1 MADKWWDISD
11 DDLDELFREASDKVE
26 TPFDPSALAM
36 LKSKMSGASAVPQ
49 KSTWKRWAWI
59 PLLLLLLFSSGVIYK
74 YYSSD
79 NQSITTKNP
88 KQQPLFTSQEVS
100 TNKSEK
106 NLSTNQ
112 QTLKIGETTTN
123 SGEGEGSLVGESSP
137 NSVSERKSTKI
148 AADKLI
154 ESSAKIQLDNNNS
167 STDILKEKQTI
178 PSSEKKNLGYVKKK
192 SFTAIRQNYVSG
204 TNSKVATIFSEEN
217 VVESKTKSATNS
229 GIKLENG
236 VSFNP
241 NNSSEIV
248 TEYNSTNAISSEKT
262 IEEVVQKTD
271 FYGINYLKNKDLSLF
286 KNSFQPVTI
295 AIPQDNLDEVK
306 PVVLAKPIKSSRFGI
321 RLAISPEINS
331 VENIGP
337 FAVGSSMGFMIE
349 YRLSKRLILQT
360 GITNSKK
367 KYESDINAYHA
378 WRDAW
383 KVRPVQPTSVGG
395 SCNVLDVPINLRY
408 NLGGKRNNN
417 WFVNGGISSYLLIN
431 ENYSWY
437 FATQPTTER
446 QWTDNAKYYWST
458 LNLSFGLEKSLT
470 RHISLQAEPYMK
482 VPLGL
487 VGRGKVNIFSSG
499 ILFSAKYGF

>member
-79 NQSITTKNP
+79 NQSITQKS
-88 KQQPLFTSQEVS
+88 KQQLLIHPEEVS
-100 TNKSEK
+100 IKKSEK

-123 SGEGEGSLVGESSP
+123 SGKGEGNLVGESSP
-137 NSVSERKSTKI
+137 NSVSEKKSTKI
-148 AADKLI
+148 TTDKSVENPEKTQL
-154 ESSAKIQLDNNNS
+154 EKSHSSDF
-167 STDILKEKQTI
+167 LKEKR
-178 PSSEKKNLGYVKKK
+178 SLAFSEKKVSENTKKE
-192 SFTAIRQNYVSG
+192 SFTAVNQSSVST
-204 TNSKVATIFSEEN
+204 TNSKVSNIFAEKT
-217 VVESKTKSATNS
+217 VVDNTAKSGSNS
-229 GIKLENG
+229 SIKSENG
-236 VSFNP
+236 VNFNP
-241 NNSSEIV
+241 NNSSETV
-248 TEYNSTNAISSEKT
+248 ADYNSTTTFSTEKA

-286 KNSFQPVTI
+286 KNNFQPITI
-295 AIPQDNLDEVK
+295 AAQQDNLDEVK
-306 PVVLAKPIKSSRFGI
+306 PVVLAKPIKTSRFGI
-321 RLAISPEINS
+321 RLTISPEINS

-360 GITNSKK
+360 GLTNSKK
-367 KYESDINAYHA
+367 KYQSDINAYHA

-383 KVRPVQPTSVGG
+383 KVRPVQPTSVEG

-417 WFVNGGISSYLLIN
+417 WFVNGGISSYLLMN
-431 ENYSWY
+431 ETYSWY

-446 QWTDNAKYYWST
+446 QWADNAKYYWST

-470 RHISLQAEPYMK
+470 RHISLQAEPYLK
-482 VPLGL
+482 TPLGL

>member
-59 PLLLLLLFSSGVIYK
+59 PLLLLLLLSSGVIYN

-79 NQSITTKNP
+79 NQSITKNSQ
-88 KQQPLFTSQEVS
+88 QQPFIPSQEVS
-100 TNKSEK
+100 INKSEK

-112 QTLKIGETTTN
+112 QALKIGETTTN
-123 SGEGEGSLVGESSP
+123 SGKGEGNLVGASSP
-137 NSVSERKSTKI
+137 NSVSERKNTKI
-148 AADKLI
+148 TADKLI
-154 ESSAKIQLDNNNS
+154 ERSEKSQLVDNS
-167 STDILKEKQTI
+167 SSSDFLKEKQTNSV
-178 PSSEKKNLGYVKKK
+178 PEKKSSGYTKRE
-192 SFTAIRQNYVSG
+192 SFTAINQNSVSVNN
-204 TNSKVATIFSEEN
+204 TKVATVFSEEN
-217 VVESKTKSATNS
+217 VVGSRAKLPTNS
-229 GIKLENG
+229 VIKSEDG
-236 VSFNP
+236 VNFSIK
-241 NNSSEIV
+241 NSSETV
-248 TEYNSTNAISSEKT
+248 AENNPTNTISSEKA
-262 IEEVVQKTD
+262 IEEVIQKTD
-271 FYGINYLKNKDLSLF
+271 FHDINYLKNKDLSLF
-286 KNSFQPVTI
+286 KNNFQPVTI
-295 AIPQDNLDEVK
+295 ASPQDNLDEVK

-321 RLAISPEINS
+321 RLAIAPEINS

-337 FAVGSSMGFMIE
+337 FAMGSSMGIMIE

-360 GITNSKK
+360 GLTNSKK

-408 NLGGKRNNN
+408 NLGGKHTNN
-417 WFVNGGISSYLLIN
+417 WFVSGGISSYLLMN
-431 ENYSWY
+431 ESYSWY

-446 QWTDNAKYYWST
+446 QWTDNTKYYWST
-458 LNLSFGLEKSLT
+458 LNLSFGLEKALT
-470 RHISLQAEPYMK
+470 RHITFQAEPYMK
-482 VPLGL
+482 APLGL